1 MHVPDLEERTE
12 VWAGSAAELWV
23 APADGVQGTAGFAKE
38 EPESQRGCE
47 AESQK

>member
-1 MHVPDLEERTE
+1 MTE
-12 VWAGSAAELWV
+12 VEGRIAVWAASAAGLWV
-23 APADGVQGTAGFAKE
+23 APATGVQGTAGFAVE